1 MKMYRATL
9 LLGQAHAPDYVSV
22 YLQEGDRLEIDG
34 KVMVALR
41 GHYVPAAEGWT
52 PSKAEA
58 LQAAAAE
65 IESICSHMLVV
76 AGQQRDAANKAVIE
90 ASRRIRM
97 PVPEGGMSRTLD

>member
-22 YLQEGDRLEIDG
+22 YLQEGDRAEING
-34 KVMVALR
+34 NVMVALN
-41 GHYVPAAEGWT
+41 GHYVPAAGWT
-52 PSKAEA
+52 PSKADA
-58 LQAAAAE
+58 LRRSAEE
-65 IESICSHMLVV
+65 IEGICDSMRRVMNKQLLAADQAVV
-76 AGQQRDAANKAVIE
+76 D